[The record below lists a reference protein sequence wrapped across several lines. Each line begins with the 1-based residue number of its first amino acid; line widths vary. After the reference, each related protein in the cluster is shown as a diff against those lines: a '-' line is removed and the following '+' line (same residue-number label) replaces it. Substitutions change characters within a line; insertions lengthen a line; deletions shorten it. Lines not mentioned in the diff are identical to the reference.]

1 MRYFLNK
8 LPRILVA
15 LLIALTLLFVAGY
28 LYVATQLPDVD
39 ALRDIRLQVPLR
51 IYTVDGELIAEFGE
65 KRRIPVHLNGVPKQL
80 INAILATE
88 DQRFYSHPGI
98 DIPGLGRAAIEL
110 LRTGK
115 KSQGG
120 STITMQVARN
130 FFLSNQKTFLRKFNE
145 ILLAI
150 KIDSQLSKDKILEL
164 YLNKIY
170 FGNRAYGVATA
181 AQVYYGKPLSGLTL
195 AQLAMIAGIP
205 KAPSIHNPIANPEAA
220 LKRRNHV
227 LKRMLDEG
235 FITKYEYQQAVN
247 APVTATY
254 HQTKAL
260 IHAPYVAEMI
270 RQALYNHYGQDAYT
284 NGYQVYTTIDSR
296 LQNAANETLR
306 KGLIAY
312 DKRHG
317 YREPLSKLG
326 PLEPG
331 SLLEWMKI
339 LQSTPFVND
348 FFPAIIMATTDQSA
362 IALLYNGSCIEI
374 PWSGLS
380 WAKPQLANGM
390 FGKRPQ
396 QTRDILQVGDVI
408 VVQRKDDQNWA
419 LSQLPEV
426 EAALVSLDPQ
436 DGSVKALVGG
446 FDYNTSKFN
455 RSTQATRQPGSSFK
469 PLIYAAAL
477 NKGLTLATLIN
488 DAPVVLD
495 DPSLENLWRPE
506 NDNRLF
512 YGPTRLRI
520 GLTRSRNIVS
530 IRLLETIGIPYAVDF
545 ISHFGFSPND
555 LPHSLSL
562 ALGSLSISPLDLTSA
577 FAVFANGGYKVTPY
591 LISKIT
597 DPEDNILLE
606 ANVKIACTD
615 CDHDGE
621 QADQYAPA
629 IITPQIAYL
638 MTSALQ
644 DVIRSGTGRGAL
656 VLKRQDIAGKTGTTN
671 DQKDAWFTGF
681 NGDLVTT
688 TWVGFDQPRSLYEY
702 SVTTALP
709 MWIDF
714 MRIALAGKPENTLAI
729 PPGLV
734 TVRIDPKTGL
744 LASDNQKDSIFET
757 FRHQYVPDKQAGT
770 RDSYQTRGKSD
781 RNDSTFI
788 W

>member
-1 MRYFLNK
+1 MRYLLSK
-8 LPRILVA
+8 MPRIFIGSLIGLTV
-15 LLIALTLLFVAGY
+15 LLAAGY
-28 LYVATQLPDVD
+28 LYMAIQLPDVE
-39 ALRDIRLQVPLR
+39 ALKDIRLQVPLR
-51 IYTVDGELIAEFGE
+51 IYTADGELIAEFGE
-65 KRRIPVHLNGVPKQL
+65 KRRIPVHLNDIPQHL

-98 DIPGLGRAAIEL
+98 DIPSLGRAAIEL

-115 KSQGG
+115 KTQGG

-130 FFLSNQKTFLRKFNE
+130 FFLSSQKTYLRKFNE
-145 ILLAI
+145 ILLAL
-150 KIDSQLSKDKILEL
+150 KIESELSKDKILEL

-181 AQVYYGKPLSGLTL
+181 AYVYYGKPLSELTL
-195 AQLAMIAGIP
+195 AQMAMLAGIP
-205 KAPSIHNPIANPEAA
+205 KAPSTHNPIANPEAA

-235 FITKYEYQQAVN
+235 FITGDEYRQAIR
-247 APVTATY
+247 APVTAKY
-254 HQTKAL
+254 HQTKTL

-270 RQALYNHYGQDAYT
+270 RQALYNHFGQDAYT

-296 LQNAANETLR
+296 LQNAANKTVR
-306 KGLIAY
+306 QGLIAY
-312 DKRHG
+312 DQRHG
-317 YREPLSKLG
+317 YRGPVAKLEPLAQS
-326 PLEPG
+326 
-331 SLLEWMKI
+331 SLSEWMNTLYATSFI
-339 LQSTPFVND
+339 D
-348 FFPAIIMATTDQSA
+348 GFFPAIIMAITDQSA
-362 IALLYNGSCIEI
+362 VALLYNGSCIEI

-380 WAKPQLANGM
+380 WAKPQLANGA
-390 FGKRPQ
+390 FGTRPQ
-396 QTRDILQVGDVI
+396 QTRDILQSGDVI
-408 VVQRKDDQNWA
+408 VAQRKADQSWA
-419 LSQLPEV
+419 LSQLPEA

-436 DGSVKALVGG
+436 DGAIKALVGG
-446 FDYNTSKFN
+446 FDYNSSKFN

-477 NKGLTLATLIN
+477 DKGLTLATLIN

-512 YGPTRLRI
+512 YGPTRVRI

-530 IRLLETIGIPYAVDF
+530 IRLLETIGIPYAIDF
-545 ISHFGFSPND
+545 ISLFGFAPDD

-562 ALGSLSISPLDLTSA
+562 ALGSLSISPLDLTAA
-577 FAVFANGGYKVTPY
+577 FAVFANGGYKVSPY
-591 LISKIT
+591 LISKVT
-597 DPEDNILLE
+597 DPEDNVLLE
-606 ANVKIACTD
+606 TKVKIACTD
-615 CDHDGE
+615 CDDDEE
-621 QADQYAPA
+621 QADQYAET

-644 DVIRSGTGRGAL
+644 DVIRSGTGRAAL
-656 VLKRQDIAGKTGTTN
+656 ALNRQDIAGKTGTTN

-714 MRIALAGKPENTLAI
+714 MRIALAGKPENTLPR

-757 FRHQYVPDKQAGT
+757 FRRQYIPDKQAET
-770 RDSYQTRGKSD
+770 NNAYRSNSKSD
-781 RNDSTFI
+781 RDDSRFI